1 MNTEAEY
8 KPLLPAMASSKLQK
22 KKNKQKEKKGT
33 REKQ

>member
-1 MNTEAEY
+1 MWNTEAEY

-22 KKNKQKEKKGT
+22 KQKEKKGT